1 MTTMTNQFEMQS
13 QSAET
18 EAPAWALI
26 TRWQDMVGKTVRSV
40 VEFSGGAHGACTVIV
55 FEDLSFAGLVNEG
68 GEEDGV
74 VDLCRWYR
82 STKPT
87 ILDFISPD
95 EALDIGLI
103 NHGQFE
109 RLRAKE
115 QEAQQKATQ
124 EEIRLLQIK
133 LEQLKGK
140 ADSMSVLK
148 RAHAQVCLD
157 AIESQADQGGSN
169 G

>member
-1 MTTMTNQFEMQS
+1 MTNEFELQA
-13 QSAET
+13 QSAGT
-18 EAPAWALI
+18 EAPAGALI
-26 TRWQDMVGKTVRSV
+26 TRWKDMVGKTVRSV
-40 VEFSGGAHGACTVIV
+40 VEFAGGAQNACTVIV
-55 FEDLSFAGLVNEG
+55 FDDLSFAGLIGDG
-68 GEEDGV
+68 GDEDGV
-74 VDLCRWYR
+74 VELCRWYR

-87 ILDFISPD
+87 ILDFISPY

-109 RLRAKE
+109 CLRAKE
-115 QEAQQKATQ
+115 QEAQQKADQ

-140 ADSMSVLK
+140 ADSMSVLH

-157 AIESQADQGGSN
+157 AIESQADQGGDN